1 MEKLTNY
8 LSPKSMCFSMKSGR
22 GTQMNNP
29 LYTMKGMIP
38 YVLYIIYYIYNI
50 SCHKLSGYK
59 EELTNKSVIMACL
72 FFHQAYI

>member
-29 LYTMKGMIP
+29 LHTMKGMIP
-38 YVLYIIYYIYNI
+38 YVLYIIYII
-50 SCHKLSGYK
+50 LVVTSSRGYK